1 MFGVPAVNAQAALS
15 PSFGSDTSFQN
26 AFGPPPGQRLQQPL
40 TAASNATTT
49 GATHNN
55 NFSGTFCLAFYV
67 VLLPC
72 YLYSFWFN
80 TIRHNLPVFLL
91 SICKKNHSSGGCF
104 SKHVKPS
111 LGISILFLLLL
122 QYFAPSFVSCISNF
136 VHLPFPA
143 VGADFFGDILQ
154 PQSAGGGGAGGGGAT
169 NGHSAAG
176 GGGGAGAD
184 PAKIVTGDLDA
195 SLANLTSNLNLTS
208 GQSK

>member
-1 MFGVPAVNAQAALS
+1 MLNS
-15 PSFGSDTSFQN
+15 
-26 AFGPPPGQRLQQPL
+26 
-40 TAASNATTT
+40 
-49 GATHNN
+49 
-55 NFSGTFCLAFYV
+55 
-67 VLLPC
+67 
-72 YLYSFWFN
+72 
-80 TIRHNLPVFLL
+80 LL
-91 SICKKNHSSGGCF
+91 SAY
-104 SKHVKPS
+104 
-111 LGISILFLLLL
+111 LILCRL
-122 QYFAPSFVSCISNF
+122 
-136 VHLPFPA
+136 FPA